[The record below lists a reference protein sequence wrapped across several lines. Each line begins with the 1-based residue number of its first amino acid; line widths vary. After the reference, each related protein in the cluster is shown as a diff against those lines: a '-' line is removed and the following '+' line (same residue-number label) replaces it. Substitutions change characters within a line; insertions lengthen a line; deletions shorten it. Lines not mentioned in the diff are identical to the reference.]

1 MSIID
6 RDYLPTPK
14 VEFPPELAL
23 LIVRKAAA
31 MATEFEGKMLDQMTR
46 GARRALHTGRTLGQI
61 SRQTRSES
69 DRLSVSTV

>member
-6 RDYLPTPK
+6 RDYLPTAK

-31 MATEFEGKMLDQMTR
+31 LATAFEEQALDQMTAD
-46 GARRALHTGRTLGQI
+46 ARRALRRGVEPRVIVRKMGL
-61 SRQTRSES
+61 
-69 DRLSVSTV
+69 

>member
-6 RDYLPTPK
+6 RDYLPTAK

-31 MATEFEGKMLDQMTR
+31 LATEFEGKALDQMTHDARKALQR
-46 GARRALHTGRTLGQI
+46 GTDLRVIVRQLGLQP
-61 SRQTRSES
+61 
-69 DRLSVSTV
+69 